1 MVSAVTGA
9 LFIFGQP
16 DQYFYNNAF
25 KVKVVCLALL
35 GLNVCAFYALEAR
48 QALALGAGDDAP
60 LRAKVFA
67 AISLTLL
74 VAIMCAG
81 RMLTFYGRTPVTR
94 RLVIACAIHMMSAPI
109 TTSAPCSR
117 SFRSRI

>member
-1 MVSAVTGA
+1 MPGNIAPATLHYSIRFGVAGFFVSVVTG
-9 LFIFGQP
+9 LMFIFGQP

-48 QALALGAGDDAP
+48 QVLKLGPGDDAP
-60 LRAKVFA
+60 LRAKVIA
-67 AISLTLL
+67 VISLTLL

-81 RMLTFYGRTPVTR
+81 RMLTFYRP
-94 RLVIACAIHMMSAPI
+94 
-109 TTSAPCSR
+109 
-117 SFRSRI
+117 

>member
-1 MVSAVTGA
+1 MKRLRLVSIVTGA

-25 KVKVVCLALL
+25 KVKAVCLLLL
-35 GLNVCAFYALEAR
+35 GFNVCAFYTLEAR
-48 QALALGAGDDAP
+48 QVLALRAGDDAP
-60 LRAKVFA
+60 PRAKAFA

-81 RMLTFYGRTPVTR
+81 RMLTFYRP
-94 RLVIACAIHMMSAPI
+94 
-109 TTSAPCSR
+109 
-117 SFRSRI
+117 

>member
-1 MVSAVTGA
+1 MTGL

-25 KVKVVCLALL
+25 KVKVVCLFLL

-48 QALALGAGDDAP
+48 QVLELGPGDDAP
-60 LRAKVFA
+60 ARAKAFA

-81 RMLTFYGRTPVTR
+81 RMLTFYRP
-94 RLVIACAIHMMSAPI
+94 
-109 TTSAPCSR
+109 
-117 SFRSRI
+117 